1 MSYLLLLQGRLV
13 SDDVSFLQQLFL
25 VLLKLLLSLTRQK
38 VSVFKPTEQHLG
50 HHDQT
55 LTNRNVLFSGFIF

>member
-13 SDDVSFLQQLFL
+13 SDVSFLQQLFL

-55 LTNRNVLFSGFIF
+55 